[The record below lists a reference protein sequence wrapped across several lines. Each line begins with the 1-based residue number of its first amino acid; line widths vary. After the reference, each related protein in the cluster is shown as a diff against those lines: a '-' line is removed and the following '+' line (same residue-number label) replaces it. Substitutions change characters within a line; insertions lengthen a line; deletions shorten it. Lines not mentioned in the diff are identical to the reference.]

1 MIASKFALRVLR
13 SLLSAFSLSLL
24 LIAIFY
30 LQPRAMSYFG
40 LNLLLNLALPIALAT
55 VAQMFVITVNELD
68 LSIGAYVSFVTC
80 VAATWLNQTPLLG
93 FAALAAC
100 VLVYAALG
108 ALIHLRDLP
117 SIVVTLGMSF
127 VWQGLAVL
135 MLPTPGGQAP
145 GWLLTIMGL
154 RTPLLPFA
162 IVAALVIGALVQ
174 IALMRSAYGA
184 VLRGAGGNP
193 RSVSRAGWSMLR
205 IKMTMFALTGVF
217 GALSGLALVGLT
229 RSADANIALRYTL
242 LSIAGVILGG
252 GEFVGGRVSPM
263 GAVIGA
269 ATLTLAGS
277 FLSFLRLNPD
287 WQIGAKGAILIIV
300 LALRTLINRAE
311 GRGA

>member
-1 MIASKFALRVLR
+1 MIASRFALRVLR

-80 VAATWLNQTPLLG
+80 VAATWLNDTPLLG
-93 FAALAAC
+93 FAALAGC

-127 VWQGLAVL
+127 VWQGLSVL
-135 MLPTPGGQAP
+135 MLPTPGGRAP
-145 GWLLTIMGL
+145 GWLLAVMGFH
-154 RTPLLPFA
+154 TPLLPFA

-174 IALMRSAYGA
+174 IGLMRSAYGA

-193 RSVSRAGWSMLR
+193 RSVSRAGWSMLK

-229 RSADANIALRYTL
+229 HSADANIALRYTL

-287 WQIGAKGAILIIV
+287 WQIGAQGAILIIV
-300 LALRTLINRAE
+300 LALRALLNRAE
-311 GRGA
+311 ARGA